1 MKAVAVLKNLPLED
15 PACFVEIELPPPAL
29 RPRDLLVQVRAIA
42 VNPVDYKVRRRP
54 FAANDG
60 PRVLGWDA
68 AGVVV
73 GVGVE
78 VKNFKVGDE
87 VFYAGDVTRPGAN
100 SELHAVDERIVGRK
114 PEKLGFAEAAALP
127 LTALTAWEALF
138 ERLAIGALP
147 EANRGKTILLI
158 GAAGGVGSIAIQ
170 LGKLAGLRVIAT
182 ASRSETRD
190 WCRNLGA
197 DLMID
202 HRDPQA
208 FKQAANSEFILNLA
222 DTDQYWSLMAEL
234 IAPQGGICCIV
245 ENEKP
250 VDVNLLKSKS
260 ATFAWE
266 FMFTKSMF
274 QTADLHTQGEI
285 LNEISSLADAGK
297 IRSTLAG
304 TLDGISAEN
313 LRQAHQLLESG
324 RSIGKLV
331 LTN

>member
-1 MKAVAVLKNLPLED
+1 MKAVAVLKDLPLED
-15 PACFVEIELPPPAL
+15 PACFEEIELPQPVL
-29 RPRDLLVQVRAIA
+29 RHRDLLVQVRAVA

-73 GVGVE
+73 GVGAE
-78 VKNFKVGDE
+78 VKNFKVGSE
-87 VFYAGDVTRPGAN
+87 VFYAGDVTRPGTN
-100 SELHAVDERIVGRK
+100 SELHAVDERIVGHK
-114 PEKLGFAEAAALP
+114 PKNLGFAEAAALP
-127 LTALTAWEALF
+127 LTALTAWEAMF
-138 ERLAIGALP
+138 ERLAISA
-147 EANRGKTILLI
+147 ANHGKTILLI
-158 GAAGGVGSIAIQ
+158 GAAGGVGSVAIQ

-182 ASRSETRD
+182 ASRPETQD
-190 WCRNLGA
+190 WCRKLGA
-197 DLMID
+197 DLVID
-202 HRDPQA
+202 HSDSQA
-208 FKQAANSEFILNLA
+208 FRLAAGSEFILNLA
-222 DTDQYWSLMAEL
+222 NTDQYWPLMAEL

-260 ATFAWE
+260 ATFSWE

-297 IRSTLAG
+297 IRSTLAK
-304 TLDGISAEN
+304 TLDGISAGN

-324 RSIGKLV
+324 HSIGKLV